1 VKFPRVSSTFII
13 KRLKKVGFEKARH
26 QRKGSHTVF
35 FKVDDK
41 GQKLLV
47 VVPKRDILPVGV
59 LISIMKQGKFARDEF
74 LELLT
79 T

>member
-1 VKFPRVSSTFII
+1 MKFPRVSSTFII

-26 QRKGSHTVF
+26 QGKGSHTVL

>member
-1 VKFPRVSSTFII
+1 MTKQSI
-13 KRLKKVGFEKARH
+13 KCRWCYPPP
-26 QRKGSHTVF
+26 GSHTVF